1 MHVLA
6 RIAAWSLAVAVFS
19 TGCSVDDPR
28 PPNFIIIFTDDQGYA
43 DVGVYGADGY
53 ETPNLDRL
61 AREGIRFTSFYA
73 VEAACSPSRAAL
85 LTGANPM
92 RVSIP
97 HVLYPRGRRGLN
109 PDEVTLAELLKTA
122 GYATAAVGKWHL
134 GDHPKFL
141 PTNHGFDTYF
151 GIPYSNDM
159 SPNPAN
165 NPREG
170 ANVQYPPIPLI
181 RDTTIVERGPDQT
194 TLVPRYTEAVT
205 SFIDEHA
212 DEPFFVYLAHSF
224 PHVPLWASERFAG
237 STERGLYGDVIS
249 EIDWSVGEI
258 VKTLERLQIDER
270 TVIAFTSDNGPWL
283 IFGNH
288 GGSAGPFREGKG
300 TTFEGG
306 HRVPGIVW
314 WPSEIPSGQVS
325 DELVTAMDFLPTFA
339 RLAGVQIPT
348 DHVIDGHDIWPLLS
362 GELGAVSP
370 YSEFY
375 YYRARQLHAVRSGKW
390 KLHVPHRY
398 SATEVEGAMIAND
411 GAVGSYGRGEI
422 GLSLY
427 DLERDPAERMNV
439 AADHPDVVQRL
450 LMLIERAR
458 RELGDAI
465 TDSQGDGVRLPGM
478 VDEPWAKQVEG
489 GY

>member
-1 MHVLA
+1 MHRLLGLSLLA
-6 RIAAWSLAVAVFS
+6 MLTAA
-19 TGCSVDDPR
+19 CSRQVEG
-28 PPNFIIIFTDDQGYA
+28 PPNFIVILTDDQGYA
-43 DVGVYGADGY
+43 DVGEYGAEGFA
-53 ETPNLDRL
+53 TPNLDRL

-85 LTGANPM
+85 LTGSYQM

-97 HVLYPRGRRGLN
+97 HVLFPRARRGLN
-109 PDEVTLAELLKTA
+109 PDEITIAELLQSA

-134 GDHPKFL
+134 GDHPRFL

-170 ANVQYPPIPLI
+170 ANTQYPPLPLV
-181 RDTTIVERGPDQT
+181 RDTTIVEREPDQRQ
-194 TLVPRYTEAVT
+194 LVPRYTEAVV
-205 SFIDEHA
+205 SFIEEHA

-237 STERGLYGDVIS
+237 TTEQGLYGDVIS

-258 VKTLERLQIDER
+258 RKTLERLNLDER

-288 GGSAGPFREGKG
+288 GGSAGPFREGKA
-300 TTFEGG
+300 TAFEGG

-314 WPSEIPSGQVS
+314 WPSEIPGGGVS

-339 RLAGVQIPT
+339 GLAGVALPT
-348 DHVIDGHDIWPLLS
+348 DRVFDGHDIWPLLAGRS
-362 GELGAVSP
+362 GAVSP
-370 YSEFY
+370 YSEFFF
-375 YYRARQLHAVRSGKW
+375 YRAGQLHAVRSGKW
-390 KLHVPHRY
+390 KLHVPHGY
-398 SATEVEGAMIAND
+398 GSVEIEGAVIADD
-411 GAVGSYGRGEI
+411 GAVGRYARGEI
-422 GLSLY
+422 GLALY
-427 DLERDPAERMNV
+427 DLESDLGERRNV
-439 AADHPDVVQRL
+439 AEEFPEVVERL
-450 LMLIERAR
+450 VGLIEEAR

-465 TDSQGDGVRLPGM
+465 TESEGVGVRPPGT
-478 VDEPWAKQVEG
+478 VEEPWAQQVEG